1 MRTLEEGSPT
11 TYSLTDL
18 QTDSQTDSQTGRT
31 YLGTKFTSISAT
43 LWWSAAAFTTT
54 GYGDVVPLTG
64 FGRFYGG
71 MLQFCVICT
80 LALKLP
86 QICMASTHAHLLHHA
101 HAPPLSTYACNLSAS
116 ITSLV
121 PACFCCLVP
130 LCSPRRAGLLSG
142 LSPTLSRIPWSSDRV
157 SSSLLCQR
165 ASLVCATD
173 LT

>member
-130 LCSPRRAGLLSG
+130 LSAAPAVRASCLASLPLSLESLGRRTGCH
-142 LSPTLSRIPWSSDRV
+142 
-157 SSSLLCQR
+157 LLCF
-165 ASLVCATD
+165 ASGHPWCVL

>member
-116 ITSLV
+116 IHLVGARLLLLLGSTLQPPPCGPPVWPLSHSLSNPLV
-121 PACFCCLVP
+121 VGQGVIFFALPAGIL
-130 LCSPRRAGLLSG
+130 G
-142 LSPTLSRIPWSSDRV
+142 
-157 SSSLLCQR
+157 
-165 ASLVCATD
+165 VCY
-173 LT
+173 